1 MNACEVGRGQKVRTI
16 RCDEDSGLVEVNPT
30 RYFHV
35 SHSDILTIQGAQRV
49 LYHGL
54 VIESKCAQRMAYF
67 FHVNQK
73 FKTGP
78 LSLSFNRSNNPL
90 SCQIRCISVALTVI
104 LCCGPE
110 ESDG

>member
-1 MNACEVGRGQKVRTI
+1 MNASEVVRGQKVRTI
-16 RCDEDSGLVEVNPT
+16 RCDEDSGLFGVYYTLFSCTVP
-30 RYFHV
+30 
-35 SHSDILTIQGAQRV
+35 IQGAQSV

-67 FHVNQK
+67 FRVNQNV
-73 FKTGP
+73 KTGP
-78 LSLSFNRSNNPL
+78 LSLSFNRSNNPP
-90 SCQIRCISVALTVI
+90 SCQIRCIIRVALTVI